1 MSTLSTRICWR
12 NAADLKGSGASVKIV
27 LPLSSPEPFSFLL
40 PRGTLARKTFLVPRL
55 RRLREIKRSVGTRME
70 IEQRCWISC
79 ERFALIEPEN
89 YKRFTV
95 PHILEINTT
104 SFDHTWYFG
113 SSYSPS
119 RSELHQAYYALLFPS
134 RLFAYHANQTLTTD
148 TRYCAKKK
156 TSQIWKSLHVFTD
169 AQENFLRRICS
180 TMFPTRQDRNCS

>member
-1 MSTLSTRICWR
+1 M
-12 NAADLKGSGASVKIV
+12 IV
-27 LPLSSPEPFSFLL
+27 IVPRALFVSFT
-40 PRGTLARKTFLVPRL
+40 PRGLSAKNISCAKATPF
-55 RRLREIKRSVGTRME
+55 KRNKKVCGDENADWTEMLN
-70 IEQRCWISC
+70 IVFPTC
-79 ERFALIEPEN
+79 ERFALTEPEN

-134 RLFAYHANQTLTTD
+134 WLFAYHANQTLTTD

-180 TMFPTRQDRNCS
+180 TMFPTRPDKNCS